1 MLGGIAKVFLHS
13 NFAKQTQVVD
23 GSPQIPLL
31 TINALCTLGV
41 HSPAQA
47 APFSLGSE
55 GNVGIKREGG
65 NEQPR
70 MQETACIFLGIESC
84 LSSLKIISL
93 MLVEK

>member
-13 NFAKQTQVVD
+13 NFAKQIQVVD

-55 GNVGIKREGG
+55 GNVGIKRERE
-65 NEQPR
+65 NEQAKHARNGMHFP
-70 MQETACIFLGIESC
+70 GY
-84 LSSLKIISL
+84 
-93 MLVEK
+93 